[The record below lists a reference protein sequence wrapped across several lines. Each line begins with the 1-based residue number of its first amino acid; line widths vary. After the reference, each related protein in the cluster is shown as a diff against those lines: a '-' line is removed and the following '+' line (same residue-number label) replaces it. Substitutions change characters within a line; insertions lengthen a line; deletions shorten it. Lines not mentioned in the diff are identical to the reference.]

1 MGLPLQR
8 KTPPWPCNGAHAPET
23 LLSMAVG
30 APSLVLVVHDRRVDA
45 TAPGRPRRVAIISVS
60 SGEGKVFPAR
70 EGFLQGQIFGLWTAR
85 AIGDLLSKYRTAVQS
100 KG

>member
-1 MGLPLQR
+1 MF
-8 KTPPWPCNGAHAPET
+8 
-23 LLSMAVG
+23 
-30 APSLVLVVHDRRVDA
+30 LVVPDRRVDA
-45 TAPGRPRRVAIISVS
+45 TAPGRRPRRVAIISVS

-70 EGFLQGQIFGLWTAR
+70 EGFLQGQIFGLGTAR